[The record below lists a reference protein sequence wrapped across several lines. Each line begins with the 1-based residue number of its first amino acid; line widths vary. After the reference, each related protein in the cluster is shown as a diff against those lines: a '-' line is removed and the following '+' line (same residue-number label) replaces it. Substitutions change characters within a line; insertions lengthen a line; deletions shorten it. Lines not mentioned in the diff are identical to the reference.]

1 MLTSAISEDQGICTF
16 YIKRFRNTQS
26 GYVITYVIKKA
37 NLKEKKKLSP
47 NIIMS
52 SHTILTSHRHEGL
65 ISQQPPGPKKRHS
78 LPIIPS
84 ENLPASL
91 SNK

>member
-1 MLTSAISEDQGICTF
+1 MF
-16 YIKRFRNTQS
+16 YIKHFRNIQS
-26 GYVITYVIKKA
+26 GYVITYGIKKA
-37 NLKEKKKLSP
+37 SLKENKKKLSP

-65 ISQQPPGPKKRHS
+65 ISQQPPGPKKIHS

-84 ENLPASL
+84 EHFPVSL
-91 SNK
+91 TFNCSGL